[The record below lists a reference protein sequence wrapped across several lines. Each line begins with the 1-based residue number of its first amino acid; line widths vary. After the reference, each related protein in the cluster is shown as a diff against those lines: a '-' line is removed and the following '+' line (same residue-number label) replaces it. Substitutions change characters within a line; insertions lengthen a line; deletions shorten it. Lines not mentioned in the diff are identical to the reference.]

1 MFINSVIR
9 KPDKD
14 SIYVSIDSKLEVKA
28 GNYAF
33 WFFSFHLSFHVVHN
47 TEQKW
52 QNVRKLLHKMK
63 YSEYKKVKF
72 WTYKAYRIMSLTGL
86 WKGWI
91 VIVFTV

>member
-14 SIYVSIDSKLEVKA
+14 SIYVSIDSKLKVKA

-47 TEQKW
+47 TEQK
-52 QNVRKLLHKMK
+52 MT
-63 YSEYKKVKF
+63 EC
-72 WTYKAYRIMSLTGL
+72 
-86 WKGWI
+86 
-91 VIVFTV
+91 